1 MNSKCGSNVLQYELN
16 KKILALLSMQNPVK
30 YASILL
36 QSLPINSKMKYY
48 IYLRN
53 EKFNS

>member
-16 KKILALLSMQNPVK
+16 KNILALLSMQNPVK